1 MRAFFDGAVYPFRA
15 LGVLNRTP
23 QLWGY
28 VILPIVLNVIVGAAL
43 YAAVLVAGLEAIR
56 RAVAGLPEWA
66 AALGFVLQALLV
78 VGLLVAIGFVLV
90 RFGVVLGSPF
100 YGTLSERLELLKTGE
115 APPARPLTPLGIAR
129 DISRALAFE
138 LKKLLL
144 VALVSLPLLLLNAI
158 PVIGTIV
165 AAGGWIVVGVLI
177 ACLDFFD
184 PALERRQLRFRR
196 KLGVVRRGLPGTAG
210 FGLVC
215 FGLVS
220 IPLINLLAI
229 PLCITAGTLFF
240 IERLRGLPE
249 LTEM

>member
-1 MRAFFDGAVYPFRA
+1 
-15 LGVLNRTP
+15 
-23 QLWGY
+23 
-28 VILPIVLNVIVGAAL
+28 
-43 YAAVLVAGLEAIR
+43 
-56 RAVAGLPEWA
+56 
-66 AALGFVLQALLV
+66 
-78 VGLLVAIGFVLV
+78 
-90 RFGVVLGSPF
+90 
-100 YGTLSERLELLKTGE
+100 
-115 APPARPLTPLGIAR
+115 
-129 DISRALAFE
+129 
-138 LKKLLL
+138 
-144 VALVSLPLLLLNAI
+144 
-158 PVIGTIV
+158 
-165 AAGGWIVVGVLI
+165 VVGVLI